1 MWFRYCLFLPTSP
14 APCYP
19 ICQCVCLLLFL
30 PPSVPL
36 VFTTSPPAPSPSLS
50 PAPKRPPSAYVT
62 YPPRMRPASGPRTA
76 RAFIPATATYRLGRQ
91 QRSAPHDRHQGPSQH
106 DGTTA
111 VGVVGG
117 TIAGAGGGFGKC
129 GGRRVC
135 TTGRRREH
143 AATGFEESTDNRG
156 DKKRRILDIC
166 DTVFSPREGWKDKKK
181 RHRQI
186 SDAGCTGR
194 TSTVTASAAA
204 SRERQSHTPYPLHAE
219 QHLPPPS
226 ARKPSCPAIFHSH
239 VANFLFGR

>member
-1 MWFRYCLFLPTSP
+1 
-14 APCYP
+14 
-19 ICQCVCLLLFL
+19 
-30 PPSVPL
+30 
-36 VFTTSPPAPSPSLS
+36 
-50 PAPKRPPSAYVT
+50 
-62 YPPRMRPASGPRTA
+62 MRPASGPRTA

-156 DKKRRILDIC
+156 DKKRRILDTC
-166 DTVFSPREGWKDKKK
+166 DTVFHLEKGGKIKKK
-181 RHRQI
+181 
-186 SDAGCTGR
+186 G
-194 TSTVTASAAA
+194 TARYPTQAA
-204 SRERQSHTPYPLHAE
+204 REEPAPSPPA
-219 QHLPPPS
+219 PPPAEKDRVTRRIRYTQNS
-226 ARKPSCPAIFHSH
+226 ICRRRPLANPRARLYSTLTLRTFCSGVNNSDCPTGSGLLHLGSPVSVSSPAP
-239 VANFLFGR
+239 ATAGQPDTYTGLFPGRPATAATPP